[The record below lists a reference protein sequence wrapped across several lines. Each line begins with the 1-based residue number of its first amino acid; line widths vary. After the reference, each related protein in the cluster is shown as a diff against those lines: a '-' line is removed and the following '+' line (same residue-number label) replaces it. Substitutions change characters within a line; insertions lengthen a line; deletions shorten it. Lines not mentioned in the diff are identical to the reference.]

1 MKVFDINSFLEELD
15 NTKDYNAM
23 SDLSHENISLI
34 FSRQLRGLS
43 LKK

>member
-1 MKVFDINSFLEELD
+1 MDVFDVDSFLEELD
-15 NTKDYNAM
+15 KVKDYNAM